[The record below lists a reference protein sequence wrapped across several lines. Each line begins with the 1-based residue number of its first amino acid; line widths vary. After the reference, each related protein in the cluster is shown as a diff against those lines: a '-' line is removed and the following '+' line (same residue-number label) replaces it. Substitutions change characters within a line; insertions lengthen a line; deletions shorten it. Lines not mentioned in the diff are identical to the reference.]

1 MKRSILAGTAAAVF
15 LLMAL
20 GSLSSAG
27 EDLSLKAI
35 VQKNIEASG
44 GREKLS
50 QVQNLTFRTGNT
62 RFVVAAGGELK
73 LSTGKDPVVTE
84 VILVKDGR
92 VQRNSYNSVAEIP
105 DPEKT
110 VYLTSARLY
119 AGLFSLWK
127 FEGQLKLEGLA
138 AFGPE
143 KLYHLTLAKPGA
155 VKVDFFLRPDDFR
168 LKRLVFQ
175 GQTTDGDIYEVNTDF
190 GLFEPAE
197 GLNIPLSWFSSQ
209 VGTRGNL
216 AEVTEVK
223 LNQLL
228 PGDFFSRL
236 EVNVGATE
244 AGPGQLKGN
253 VLDFNSSPY
262 GLSISTNWRKV
273 DIEKAGLRTGDKL
286 SFLVEGVESEVVFY
300 ASSGEVPNQNEL
312 AQGARLMMPMPRGG
326 NTYVIQF
333 IAVDTA
339 SIAPKLK
346 PLAPIE
352 ARKK

>member
-1 MKRSILAGTAAAVF
+1 MKRAILTGTSAIF

-20 GSLSSAG
+20 SVPASAG
-27 EDLSLKAI
+27 EDLSLKAML
-35 VQKNIEASG
+35 QKNIEAAG
-44 GREKLS
+44 GSEKLS
-50 QVQNLTFRTGNT
+50 QVQNLSFRTGNT

-92 VQRNSYNSVAEIP
+92 VQRNSYNTVSEISG
-105 DPEKT
+105 PEKT
-110 VYLTSARLY
+110 VYLTLARLY

-127 FEGQLKLEGLA
+127 FDGQLELEGLA

-175 GQTTDGDIYEVNTDF
+175 GKTSDGDIYEVNTDF
-190 GLFEPAE
+190 GPFEAVE
-197 GLNIPLSWFSSQ
+197 GFNMPLSWFSSQ

-223 LNQLL
+223 LNQPLS
-228 PGDFFSRL
+228 GDFFS
-236 EVNVGATE
+236 EFKVNVGTTE

-262 GLSISTNWRKV
+262 GLSVSTNWRKN

-286 SFLVEGVESEVVFY
+286 SFLLEGVESEVAFY
-300 ASSGEVPNQNEL
+300 ATPGEIPNQNEL

-326 NTYVIQF
+326 DTYVIQF

-339 SIAPKLK
+339 QIASKLK
-346 PLAPIE
+346 PLMPIE
-352 ARKK
+352 IRKK